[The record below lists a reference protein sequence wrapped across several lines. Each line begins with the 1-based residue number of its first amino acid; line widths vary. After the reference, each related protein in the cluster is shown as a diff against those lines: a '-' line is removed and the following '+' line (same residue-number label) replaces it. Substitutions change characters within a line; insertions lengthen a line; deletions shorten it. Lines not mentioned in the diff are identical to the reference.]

1 MMTIG
6 YETRYKLLLNE
17 LYDRKGKAAEDGDA
31 GATSALIEV
40 IELVQALYTGDAE
53 TIRSHVDAD
62 VFAET
67 TSVTNTALKVDRDAA
82 ATYYNMYS
90 NAETPGSS
98 SSSSDEKDGTSV
110 SATLRRMTNDYL
122 QSQIK
127 ANTELR
133 RKLKDT
139 QGLLDYTEKIIIPA
153 ILAQQGTIVLPAKML
168 RPGDAATQHG
178 GKEVQVEQNLDGDLI
193 LRLE

>member
-17 LYDRKGKAAEDGDA
+17 LYDRKGKAAEDGNA

-40 IELVQALYTGDAE
+40 IELVQALHTGDAE

-62 VFAET
+62 VFAMT

-82 ATYYNMYS
+82 ATYYSMYS
-90 NAETPGSS
+90 NAETPGGG
-98 SSSSDEKDGTSV
+98 SSSDEKDGISV

-153 ILAQQGTIVLPAKML
+153 ILAQQGTIVLPANML